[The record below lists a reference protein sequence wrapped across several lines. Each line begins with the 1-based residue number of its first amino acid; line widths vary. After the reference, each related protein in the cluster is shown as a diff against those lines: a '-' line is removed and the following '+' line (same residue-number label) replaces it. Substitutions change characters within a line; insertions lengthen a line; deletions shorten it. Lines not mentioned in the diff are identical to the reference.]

1 MNDRRGSEEEE
12 KNRKGMTRPVIT
24 TTSKAIFSRPNLPQ
38 SDCEHGEKKRGG
50 GGGARWSR
58 IATRKKTK
66 RWKERGGLKGRRK
79 IKFLSNK
86 IIKIS
91 ELKRKS

>member
-1 MNDRRGSEEEE
+1 MNERRGSEEEE

-50 GGGARWSR
+50 GGGGGGARDGPESR
-58 IATRKKTK
+58 P
-66 RWKERGGLKGRRK
+66 GRRQ
-79 IKFLSNK
+79 
-86 IIKIS
+86 
-91 ELKRKS
+91 KSGNRGVG